1 MQEILKLL
9 DESNLINDVLTD
21 EQIVEVYKATTE
33 EERTKYMETI
43 QNFLE
48 NGILSELHSAV
59 SYLNIE
65 SYIYINWFI
74 KYEREKNSRGDKSKS
89 NRT

>member
-9 DESNLINDVLTD
+9 DESNLIDDVLTD

-43 QNFLE
+43 QNFLD
-48 NGILSELHSAV
+48 NGRQSELHSAV
-59 SYLNIE
+59 SYLNLE
-65 SYIYINWFI
+65 AYIYKNWFI
-74 KYEREKNSRGDKSKS
+74 KND
-89 NRT
+89 

>member
-9 DESNLINDVLTD
+9 DESNLIDDVLTD

-43 QNFLE
+43 QNFLD
-48 NGILSELHSAV
+48 NGRSSELHSAV

-65 SYIYINWFI
+65 SYIYKNWYI
-74 KYEREKNSRGDKSKS
+74 KNER
-89 NRT
+89 